1 MGGCRHEEGLE
12 SYLPG
17 FDEVK
22 MAPFNSPTTLA
33 RRGSVQFGFKASVT
47 ALFVAVVLIIGLTL
61 VFLSFARITDVTN
74 SAASKFIDKVAE
86 LSADRI
92 GSQLKLVRDD
102 LAVLKGIPSVRNAD
116 IADNPRFTALLA
128 AMLRNNDQLFSLY
141 VGYDDGS
148 FIELDAIEGAGRDT
162 RARLE
167 APERAAFRLVV
178 ISRADPAQI
187 KSRRLFLSDKLEMLR
202 ELPGPLDYDPRE
214 RPWYKDAVLR
224 DGTLLTGPYV
234 FSATGKQG
242 YTVRLLLDQGKA
254 GVIAGDLLLDVTQEL
269 LKREQLTPS
278 TVAFLFDDED
288 RILAHPRMS
297 EMLGREVSGAI
308 PRLRET
314 DMAGVLRAIRAWRAD
329 GISEQFFRD
338 PTGRLYAAAFQPIPL
353 SGPANL
359 RVAVVAPVDEFFGSI
374 LSERR
379 RLFIAT
385 LAFVAA
391 MIPIVFFIGS
401 MLSKSL
407 RALADETDRIQR
419 FEPSIAPPVRSMIRE
434 IDDLGR
440 SVSTMRTVTQTFSRF
455 VPRRLVEQLIETG
468 TPLQLGGTRRDVTLL
483 FSDVVNFTEIT
494 EKADPTR
501 VMQYTSRYFA
511 TVSQEIMRHR
521 GTVDKFIGDAVM
533 AIWNAPAD
541 DADHAAN
548 ACAAALAFL
557 RANSRLNAE
566 FEREGWPA
574 YRTRIGLHTG
584 QAVVG
589 NIGSVDRMN
598 YTALGATVNLAARLE
613 GLNKSYG
620 TSILVS
626 SALRQ
631 RVESR
636 FLFRSVDRISPKGF
650 VEAFEIYELRCE
662 RGNSDTVDYEFCREW
677 ELVYSALR
685 NGPFAVAESELAAFL
700 KKYPEDQIARHH
712 QAAAPNSLVGKGDA
726 RVK

>member
-1 MGGCRHEEGLE
+1 
-12 SYLPG
+12 
-17 FDEVK
+17 
-22 MAPFNSPTTLA
+22 MALINPQASA
-33 RRGSVQFGFKASVT
+33 RGRPVQLGFKTSIIAM
-47 ALFVAVVLIIGLTL
+47 FVAIVLFIGLTL
-61 VFLSFARITDVTN
+61 VYLSFERITDVTN

-92 GSQLKLVRDD
+92 GFQLKLVRDD
-102 LAVLKGIPSVRNAD
+102 LEILKGIPSVRNAD
-116 IADNPRFTALLA
+116 IVDNPRFTALLA

-148 FIELDAIEGAGRDT
+148 FTELDAIEGAGRDT

-167 APERAAFRLVV
+167 APEGAAFRLVV

-187 KSRRLFLSDKLEMLR
+187 KSRRLFLSDKLETVR

-214 RPWYKDAVLR
+214 RPWYKDAVRR

-234 FSATGKQG
+234 FYATGKQG
-242 YTVRLLLDQGKA
+242 YTVRLPLDQGKA

-278 TVAFLFDDED
+278 TVAFLFDDDD
-288 RILAHPRMS
+288 RILAHPKMS
-297 EMLGREVSGAI
+297 EMLGREVSGTV

-314 DMAGVLRAIRAWRAD
+314 DMAGVLRAIRAWRAS

-338 PTGRLYAAAFQPIPL
+338 PAGRLYAAAFQPIPL

-359 RVAVVAPVDEFFGSI
+359 RVGVVAPVDEFFANI

-379 RLFIAT
+379 RLFIAA
-385 LAFVAA
+385 LAFVGA
-391 MIPIVFFIGS
+391 MVPIAFFIGS

-407 RALADETDRIQR
+407 RALAEETDRIQR
-419 FEPSIAPPVRSMIRE
+419 FEPSTAPPVRSMIRE

-455 VPRRLVEQLIETG
+455 VPRRLVERLIETG
-468 TPLQLGGTRRDVTLL
+468 TPLQLGGTRREVTLL
-483 FSDVVNFTEIT
+483 FSDVVNFTEMT
-494 EKADPTR
+494 EKADPAR

-511 TVSQEIMRHR
+511 AVSEAIMKHR

-548 ACAAALAFL
+548 ACAAALAFQH
-557 RANSRLNAE
+557 ANTGLNAE

-598 YTALGATVNLAARLE
+598 YTVLGATVNLAARLE

-636 FLFRSVDRISPKGF
+636 FLFRSVDRIRPKGF
-650 VEAFEIYELRCE
+650 AEAFDIYELRCE
-662 RGNSDTVDYEFCREW
+662 RGDGDAADCEFCREW

-685 NGPFAVAESELAAFL
+685 HGPLAVAESELAAFL
-700 KKYPEDQIARHH
+700 RKYPEDQIARHH
-712 QAAAPNSLVGKGDA
+712 QAAAPSLVGERSV